1 MEEPITTILVTLV
14 IHEQKNTPTTKV
26 QSSLCLLGSSFV
38 FLLRS
43 PLGITEVV
51 ASLLLTRSKL
61 GDLWLIAAVDISLVM
76 IQLVKQ
82 TKGGLR
88 AGVCAVVHVIGNEG
102 KGVVTIKNQCVA
114 GPQEVHSKSEV
125 YNILEKGSDK
135 RKTAETFMNAQS
147 SRLVRIIIKIVFKLS
162 YSGHTRCSL

>member
-14 IHEQKNTPTTKV
+14 VHEQKNTPATKV

-43 PLGITEVV
+43 PLRITEVV
-51 ASLLLTRSKL
+51 DSLLLTRSKL
-61 GDLWLIAAVDISLVM
+61 GDLWLIAAVDIPLVM

-82 TKGGLR
+82 TKVGLR

-114 GPQEVHSKSEV
+114 GPQALGGLH
-125 YNILEKGSDK
+125 
-135 RKTAETFMNAQS
+135 QH
-147 SRLVRIIIKIVFKLS
+147 VRCCQC
-162 YSGHTRCSL
+162 GGDRD